1 MVSHV
6 IVGFAHS
13 TRNAQHI
20 SLDFM
25 SAFFCT
31 YFVLAFSTPAAH
43 YFGKDKS
50 RIVIVN
56 LGGVDMRQTLVFV
69 AVLLVMSGCATYI
82 PPGAKA
88 DLQVFAPAD
97 IQAGFAAKPT
107 SPFPASIAVVRVQAP
122 TYNNYNLQQR
132 GGNYG
137 SGRYSV
143 ILAKEAGEDLQLD
156 RVRKSQQ
163 VAGLVSINRMLL
175 PERLEGDRELRAAA
189 SRLQADL
196 TFLYTFD
203 TAFFDTDMSKPLT
216 VITLG
221 LSPTRKISAATTCSA
236 LLIDTRT
243 GYVYSAYEVTER
255 SETLST
261 SWGSRDSADE
271 TRRKNEQEAFKKL
284 IDEFVATWA
293 NVLERHGKAG

>member
-1 MVSHV
+1 
-6 IVGFAHS
+6 
-13 TRNAQHI
+13 
-20 SLDFM
+20 
-25 SAFFCT
+25 
-31 YFVLAFSTPAAH
+31 
-43 YFGKDKS
+43 
-50 RIVIVN
+50 
-56 LGGVDMRQTLVFV
+56 MRR
-69 AVLLVMSGCATYI
+69 LLVLTAILLLVTGCATYI

-88 DLQVFAPAD
+88 DLQLFAPTD

-107 SPFPASIAVVRVQAP
+107 SPFPASIAVVRVQGP
-122 TYNNYNLQQR
+122 VYTNYNLQQR

-143 ILAKEAGEDLQLD
+143 IIAKEAGEDLQLE
-156 RVRKSQQ
+156 RVGKLPQ
-163 VAGLVSINRMLL
+163 VAGVVSINRMLL
-175 PERLEGDRELRAAA
+175 PDRLESDREIRSAA

-203 TAFFDTDMSKPLT
+203 TAFFDTDISKPLT

-255 SETLST
+255 GETLST

-271 TRRKNEQEAFKKL
+271 TRRKNEQEAFRKL
-284 IDEFVATWA
+284 IDEFVATWT
-293 NVLERHGKAG
+293 NVLERHRKAG